1 MYLANII
8 TLGRLL
14 SVPVIVW
21 LIIDGSMLPAFA
33 LFVVAGISDA
43 VDGFLARRFDQRSE
57 LGGYLDPLADKA
69 LLVGV
74 YVTLGHVG
82 HLPAWLVILVVF
94 RDVLIIGGAVL
105 LYMFTD
111 ELRMAPLTISKANT
125 AMQIVLAAVAL
136 GVIGLGL
143 DDRGATAALVYVVGA
158 TTALSGAAY
167 IVQWSRHVA
176 LTGGGRK

>member
-14 SVPVIVW
+14 SVPVVVW

-33 LFVVAGISDA
+33 LFVAAGISDA
-43 VDGFLARRFDQRSE
+43 VDGFLARRFNQRSE

-94 RDVLIIGGAVL
+94 RDVLIIGGAIL

-111 ELRMAPLTISKANT
+111 ELQMAPLGVEVEAP
-125 AMQIVLAAVAL
+125 APAAAPL
-136 GVIGLGL
+136 
-143 DDRGATAALVYVVGA
+143 R
-158 TTALSGAAY
+158 
-167 IVQWSRHVA
+167 
-176 LTGGGRK
+176 

>member
-1 MYLANII
+1 MYLANVI

-21 LIIDGSMLPAFA
+21 LILGGSMLPAFI
-33 LFVVAGISDA
+33 LFLLAGLSDA

-82 HLPAWLVILVVF
+82 RVPDWLVIIVVF
-94 RDVLIIGGAVL
+94 RDLLIIGGAIL

-111 ELRMAPLTISKANT
+111 ALRMEPLTVSKVNT
-125 AMQIVLAAVAL
+125 AAQIVLAAVVLA
-136 GVIGLGL
+136 VAGLRVDGH
-143 DDRGATAALVYVVGA
+143 AVVEVLVYLVGV
-158 TTALSGAAY
+158 TTILSGAAY
-167 IVQWSRHVA
+167 IVQWSRRVA
-176 LTGGGRK
+176 GAGGAG

>member
-14 SVPVIVW
+14 SVPVVVW

-33 LFVVAGISDA
+33 LFVAAGISDA
-43 VDGFLARRFDQRSE
+43 VDGFLARRFNQRSE

-94 RDVLIIGGAVL
+94 RDVLIIGGAIL

-111 ELRMAPLTISKANT
+111 ELQMAPLTVSKVNT
-125 AMQIVLAAVAL
+125 AMQIVLAAVVL
-136 GVIGLGL
+136 GAAGLAI
-143 DDRGATAALVYVVGA
+143 DDRGAGQALVYLVGA
-158 TTALSGAAY
+158 TTILSGAAY
-167 IVQWSRHVA
+167 LVQWSRHVTLA
-176 LTGGGRK
+176 GGGRK

>member
-14 SVPVIVW
+14 SVPLVVW
-21 LIIDGSMLPAFA
+21 LILDGSMLPAFI
-33 LFVVAGISDA
+33 LFLLAGVSDA

-82 HLPAWLVILVVF
+82 RVPDWLVILVVF
-94 RDVLIIGGAVL
+94 RDLLIIGGAIL

-111 ELRMAPLTISKANT
+111 ALRMEPLTISKVNT
-125 AMQIVLAAVAL
+125 AMQIVLAAAVL
-136 GVIGLGL
+136 GVAGLQVDDHGAVGL
-143 DDRGATAALVYVVGA
+143 LVYLVGV
-158 TTALSGAAY
+158 TTILSGAAY
-167 IVQWSRHVA
+167 IHQWSRRVA
-176 LTGGGRK
+176 GAGGSR

>member
-21 LIIDGSMLPAFA
+21 LIIDGSMLAAFA
-33 LFVVAGISDA
+33 LFVAAGVSDA
-43 VDGFLARRFDQRSE
+43 VDGFLARRYDQRSE

-82 HLPAWLVILVVF
+82 YLPIWLVILVVF
-94 RDVLIIGGAVL
+94 RDLLIIGGAIL

-111 ELRMAPLTISKANT
+111 RLQMAPLAVSKVNT
-125 AMQIVLAAVAL
+125 AVQIILAAVVL
-136 GVIGLGL
+136 GAAGFGIAEE
-143 DDRGATAALVYVVGA
+143 GAIRILVYLAGA

-167 IVQWSRHVA
+167 ILQWSRHVSEA
-176 LTGGGRK
+176 GEPRQ

>member
-14 SVPVIVW
+14 SVPIVVW
-21 LIIDGSMLPAFA
+21 LILGGAMMPAFL
-33 LFVVAGISDA
+33 LFLAAGVSDA
-43 VDGFLARRFDQRSE
+43 VDGFLARRFNQRSE

-82 HLPAWLVILVVF
+82 RVPDWLVIMVVF
-94 RDVLIIGGAVL
+94 RDVLIIGGAML

-111 ELRMAPLTISKANT
+111 ALRMEPLTVSKVNT
-125 AMQIVLAAVAL
+125 AAQIVLAAVVL
-136 GVIGLGL
+136 GAAGFSV
-143 DDRGATAALVYVVGA
+143 DDRGFVELLVYLVAV
-158 TTALSGAAY
+158 TTILSGAAY
-167 IVQWSRHVA
+167 IRQWSQRVA
-176 LTGGGRK
+176 GAGGPR